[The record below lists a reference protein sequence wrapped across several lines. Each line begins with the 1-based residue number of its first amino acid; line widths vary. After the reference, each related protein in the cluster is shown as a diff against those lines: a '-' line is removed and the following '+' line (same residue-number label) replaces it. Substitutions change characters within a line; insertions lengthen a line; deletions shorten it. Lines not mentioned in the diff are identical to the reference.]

1 MEPKKTVQ
9 IYTRVPDVI
18 KSDFKKALKKRGIT
32 EAFFLRAAA
41 EALIYLDR
49 SKEDMSLPIRLL
61 TVQERQKRNLASLP

>member
-18 KSDFKKALKKRGIT
+18 KSDFKRALKRRGLT

-41 EALIYLDR
+41 EAFIILDR
-49 SKEDMSLPIRLL
+49 SGEDMSLPIRLL
-61 TVQERQKRNLASLP
+61 TVQERQRRKTASLP